1 MDTLTTLH
9 NILAILRA
17 QQVSY
22 HVSHWQ
28 ASGPLAFAD
37 HMLFDRLYSSM
48 AGEIDTIGE
57 KIVGA
62 FGSQGIKAAQLATD
76 ITGWVARWADVQD
89 PVARGLASE
98 AVLQTAIKVAVD
110 NGAASG
116 MSLGLDNALRAIADA
131 HETNIMLL
139 RQRAVAPVVGVA

>member
-17 QQVSY
+17 QQMSY

-28 ASGPLAFAD
+28 ASGPLAYAD
-37 HMLFDRLYSSM
+37 HMLFSRLYESV

-62 FGSQGIKAAQLATD
+62 FGSSGIKAAQLAVD
-76 ITGWVARWADVQD
+76 IAKFVTMWSENPD
-89 PVARGLASE
+89 PVTRGLASE
-98 AVLQTAIKVAVD
+98 AVLQTALRVAVD
-110 NGAASG
+110 NGAESG
-116 MSLGLDNALRAIADA
+116 MSLGLDNALRTIADA